1 MQKFKHL
8 LTHSA
13 KKAKGV
19 GQPIINTETI
29 KLNNLA
35 CLSSS
40 ELLKQFQTSIKHGL
54 TRLEAKRRLTK
65 FGKNEAVVEKKNF
78 WPKILF
84 NNLRDP
90 LSLLLVVLASISF
103 LTKDYKA
110 TLMIGVMVTLSVLL
124 RFFQEIKA
132 DKAAKELKA
141 MVHTTVKVMRADKV
155 TNLPLA
161 SLVPGDIIH
170 LSAGDMVPADVI
182 LLTAKNLFV
191 NQAALTG
198 EPLPVEKNSNVNRQI
213 DCNPLDLKS
222 VCFLGTNIEVGS
234 AIALVVSTGKNTYL
248 GAIAKELTDIE
259 PPTSFDLGIK
269 KFTWLIMTFILVMAP
284 LVFLINGLTKGN
296 WLEAIIFALAV
307 AIGLAPEMM
316 PMIVAVNLSKGALNM
331 SKKKVIVK
339 HLNSVQNFGSMD
351 ILCTDKTGTITEGRV
366 VLEKYLNVD
375 GEPDENVLNYAF
387 LNSYFQTGLNNLMDT
402 SILKHTEVKKN
413 IKIEKNYKKI
423 DEIPFDF
430 NRRRMSVVIENEQHE
445 HILIC
450 KGALEEIIANST
462 HIQINEKILPIT
474 NVKAQIKKDIEDKLN
489 CEGFRV
495 VAIAYKKEPTNKN
508 KYLPKDEADLILL
521 GFLAFLDPP
530 KATAKTTIANLK
542 ANGIKVMVLTGDNEL
557 VTKKICS
564 EVGLETT
571 NILLGSDIKNFNIE
585 QLKIAIKDKQIFA
598 KLTPLD
604 KEKIV
609 QALREMGHVVGF
621 MGDGINDAPA
631 LRAADIGI
639 SVDSAA
645 DIAKESSDIIL
656 LEKSL
661 AVLQDGVL
669 EGRKIFGNIVKYI
682 EMSASSNFGNM
693 FSVVGASLFLPF
705 LPMLPIQI
713 LTNNL
718 LYDLSQT
725 AIPSDH
731 IDPEFLTKPRRWDIS
746 LIKKFIIFIGP
757 ISSIFD
763 FATFGVM
770 WFIFKSYANPSLFQ
784 TGWFVE
790 SLVSQTLIIYIIR
803 TNKIPFLQS
812 WPSKTLLITTLA
824 IVAIGCYLPFS
835 PLADTLRFT
844 PLPSK
849 YWLFLSVMI
858 VLYFLLT
865 QSIKTWFIRRY
876 KTE

>member
-1 MQKFKHL
+1 MPKFKHL
-8 LTHSA
+8 LSHST
-13 KKAKGV
+13 KKASHTK
-19 GQPIINTETI
+19 QPLTNTETI
-29 KLNNLA
+29 KLNALA
-35 CLSSS
+35 CLPLNR
-40 ELLKQFQTSIKHGL
+40 LLKQFQTTLNIGL
-54 TRLEAKRRLTK
+54 SEAEAKRRLIK
-65 FGKNEAVVEKKNF
+65 FGKNEAVVEKKVF
-78 WPKILF
+78 WPKLLF

-90 LSLLLVVLASISF
+90 LSILLVVLAFISF

-110 TLMIGVMVTLSVLL
+110 TLMIGIMVTLSVFL

-141 MVHTTVKVMRADKV
+141 MVHTTAKVVRLGKIAD
-155 TNLPLA
+155 LPLA
-161 SLVPGDIIH
+161 SLVPGDIVH

-182 LLTAKNLFV
+182 LLSSKNLFV
-191 NQAALTG
+191 NQATLTG
-198 EPLPVEKNSNVNRQI
+198 ESLPVEKNPNIHTQE
-213 DCNPLDLKS
+213 DCNPLELKS

-234 AIALVVSTGKNTYL
+234 AVALVVSTGKNTYL

-259 PPTSFDLGIK
+259 PPTNFDIGVK
-269 KFTWLIMTFILVMAP
+269 KFTWLIMTFILIMVP
-284 LVFLINGLTKGN
+284 SVFLINGLTKGN
-296 WLEAIIFALAV
+296 WLEAMIFALAV
-307 AIGLAPEMM
+307 AVGLAPEML

-331 SKKKVIVK
+331 SRKKVIVK

-351 ILCTDKTGTITEGRV
+351 VLCTDKTGTITEGKV
-366 VLEKYLNVD
+366 VLEKYLNVN
-375 GEPDENVLNYAF
+375 GEADETVLNYAF
-387 LNSYFQTGLNNLMDT
+387 INSFFQTGLNNLMDA
-402 SILKHTEVKKN
+402 SILKHTEVLKN
-413 IKIEKNYKKI
+413 IGLGKNYTKI

-430 NRRRMSVVIENEQHE
+430 NRRRMSVVVENNLHE
-445 HILIC
+445 HVLVC
-450 KGALEEIIANST
+450 KGALEEIMADTT
-462 HIQINEKILPIT
+462 HIQIDGKISPILSA
-474 NVKAQIKKDIEDKLN
+474 KSKIKKDIEDKLN

-495 VAIAYKKEPTNKN
+495 VAIAYKKEPANKI
-508 KYLPKDEADLILL
+508 KYTTEDENGLILL
-521 GFLAFLDPP
+521 GFLAFLDPA
-530 KATAKTTIANLK
+530 KATAKATIANLE

-564 EVGLETT
+564 DVGLETD
-571 NILLGSDIKNFNIE
+571 NIILGSDIKNLDLE

-604 KEKIV
+604 KERIV
-609 QALREMGHVVGF
+609 QALRAMGHVVGF

-693 FSVVGASLFLPF
+693 FSVVGASIFLPF

-725 AIPSDH
+725 AIPTDK
-731 IDPEFLTKPRRWDIS
+731 IDPEFLIKPRRWEIKM
-746 LIKKFIIFIGP
+746 IKKFILFIGP

-763 FATFGVM
+763 FATYGVM
-770 WFIFKSYANPSLFQ
+770 WFVFKGYLNPSLFQ

-803 TNKIPFLQS
+803 TNKIPFIQS
-812 WPSKTLLITTLA
+812 WPSKTLLIATLS

-835 PLADTLRFT
+835 PLAGALKFS
-844 PLPSK
+844 PLPLL
-849 YWLFLSVMI
+849 YWGILSIMI
-858 VLYFLLT
+858 VIYFILT
-865 QSIKTWFIRRY
+865 QTIKTWFNRRY
-876 KTE
+876 QTE